1 MIKPVWGRLTVDPI
15 DITETD
21 DKLKRLKELGM
32 EIAGDSENERLQAG
46 QIEGKLLAV
55 GGNCFD
61 EWKEPI
67 PQVGDKVVFDKFAG
81 FIKKDGDNV
90 LRIIADTDIMAIIGD

>member
-1 MIKPVWGRLTVDPI
+1 MIKPVWGRLSVAPI

-55 GGNCFD
+55 GGNCFQD
-61 EWKEPI
+61 WMEPI
-67 PQVGDKVVFDKFAG
+67 PKVGDKVVFDKFAG
-81 FIKKDGDNV
+81 FIKSDGDKEI
-90 LRIIADTDIMAIIGD
+90 RIIADTDIMAIIGE